1 MRHLSTLVILSSA
14 ALLLVLTGQS
24 LCQSENA
31 QAGKLAEQSI
41 TGPWRADAVAILSE
55 NGAKKDPADK

>member
-1 MRHLSTLVILSSA
+1 MRHLSTLVVLSA
-14 ALLLVLTGQS
+14 ALLMVLTSES

-31 QAGKLAEQSI
+31 QSGKPAEQSI

-55 NGAKKDPADK
+55 NGAKKDLADK